1 MKISKAVIVLCML
14 AALFGAVEA
23 GTGLFWMGGGQPFTF
38 TALHGESVQINGQGI
53 YAFDTAFKVPILRG
67 TDAVSLFLAL
77 PLLVIALWL
86 YRRGSLRGGVL
97 LVGVLSFYVYN
108 AASLALGVA
117 YNNLFLVYVAYFST
131 SLFAFILVI
140 NSIDGQVLANRVGPG
155 FPHTGAAVLMFVAG
169 LALLVAWLGDILAA
183 LATGGVPDIGSYTT
197 EVTYVIDLGIIAPL
211 TVLAGIQ
218 VLRRRAMGY
227 RLALVIMILLAIV
240 GVMVS
245 SQTAFQLAAGIDLP
259 LPVLIGKTVS
269 FVLLAVFAVGILART
284 FRKME

>member
-1 MKISKAVIVLCML
+1 MKISKAVIVLCIF
-14 AALFGAVEA
+14 AALFGLVQA
-23 GTGLFWMGGGQPFTF
+23 GAGLFWQTDGQPFTF
-38 TALHGESVQINGQGI
+38 TTLHGESVQIEGRGI

-67 TDAVSLFLAL
+67 TDAVSLFLVL
-77 PLLVIALWL
+77 PLLVIALLL

-97 LVGVLSFYVYN
+97 LVGVLAFYVYN
-108 AASLALGVA
+108 SASLALGAA

-131 SLFAFILVI
+131 SLFAFILAF
-140 NSIDGQVLANRVGPG
+140 NAIDGQALATRVEPG
-155 FPHTGAAVLMFVAG
+155 FPHTGTAVLMFVSG
-169 LALLVAWLGDILAA
+169 LALLVAWLGDILGA

-218 VLRRRAMGY
+218 VLRHGAIGY
-227 RLALVIMILLAIV
+227 RLALLLMVLLAIV

-259 LPVLIGKTVS
+259 IPVLIGKTVS

-284 FRKME
+284 FRKMG